1 MNDSLLIQQYR
12 KKKSLWHNNYLCY
25 KNCYFC
31 QQKRERTN
39 NMSHLATLIND
50 LALILICAGVMTLLF
65 KKLKQ
70 PLVLG
75 YVVAGFLASPHMPYT
90 PSVMDTANIQTWAD
104 IGVIFLLFA
113 LGLEFSFKKIVKV
126 GGAAIIAACTII
138 FCMILLGITVGTGFG
153 WQRMDS
159 IFLGGMI
166 AMSSTT
172 IIYKAF
178 DDLGMRKKQF
188 TGLVLSVLI
197 LEDILAIVLMVMLST
212 MAVRHNF
219 EGSEMLESIG
229 KLLFFLILWFVV
241 GIYLIPELLK
251 RCRKL
256 MSEETLLIVSLGLC
270 FGMVVMAARTGFSA
284 AFGAFIMGSILAETV
299 EAESIERLVKPVK
312 DLFGAVFFVSVGMMV
327 DPAMIVE
334 YALPIIVITLA
345 VIFGQSLFG
354 TLGVLLAGQPLKTAM
369 QCGFSLTQIGEFAFI
384 IASLGVSLHVTSD
397 FLYPIVVAVSVITTF
412 LTPYMIRFAEPASNF
427 VDTHLPVKWKNFLLH
442 YSSGSQTMNHESLWK
457 KLILALTRI
466 TIVYSIVSIAVV
478 ALAFRFLVP
487 LFLEHIPGIWG
498 RLLAAVVIILFIS
511 PFLRAIMIK
520 KNHSAEFVTLWND
533 SRGNRAPL
541 VATIVIRILI
551 AVSFVMFVIAG
562 LFKVSV
568 GLLLGVAVLLVTM
581 MILSR
586 QLKKQ
591 SIMIER
597 KFFQNLRYRDMRA
610 EYMGEKKPEYAGRL
624 LSRDLHLTDFE
635 VPGESAWAGKTL
647 AELNFG
653 KKYGIHVVSILRGRK
668 RINIPGA
675 SVRLFPEDKIQ
686 VIGTDEELNQF
697 SSEMEKAAIL
707 ETDVVEKSEMILRQ
721 FRVDAHSIFLGKTMR
736 ESGIREQY
744 HCLIVGVERG
754 EETLHAPDPHEP
766 FMEDDVVWIVGE
778 NADVYKLVGQKN
790 ENVDME

>member
-1 MNDSLLIQQYR
+1 
-12 KKKSLWHNNYLCY
+12 
-25 KNCYFC
+25 
-31 QQKRERTN
+31 
-39 NMSHLATLIND
+39 MSHLATLIND

-334 YALPIIVITLA
+334 YALPIIGITLA

-551 AVSFVMFVIAG
+551 AVSFVMFVISG

-568 GLLLGVAVLLVTM
+568 GLLLGVAVLLVIM

>member
-1 MNDSLLIQQYR
+1 
-12 KKKSLWHNNYLCY
+12 
-25 KNCYFC
+25 
-31 QQKRERTN
+31 
-39 NMSHLATLIND
+39 MSHLATLIND

-334 YALPIIVITLA
+334 YAFPIIVITLA
-345 VIFGQSLFG
+345 VILGQSLFG

>member
-1 MNDSLLIQQYR
+1 
-12 KKKSLWHNNYLCY
+12 
-25 KNCYFC
+25 
-31 QQKRERTN
+31 
-39 NMSHLATLIND
+39 MSHLATLIND

-427 VDTHLPVKWKNFLLH
+427 VDTHLPAKWKNFLLH

>member
-1 MNDSLLIQQYR
+1 
-12 KKKSLWHNNYLCY
+12 
-25 KNCYFC
+25 
-31 QQKRERTN
+31 
-39 NMSHLATLIND
+39 MSHLATLIND

-551 AVSFVMFVIAG
+551 AVSFVMFVISG

-568 GLLLGVAVLLVTM
+568 GLLLGVAVLLVIM

-597 KFFQNLRYRDMRA
+597 KFFQNLRYRDMSA

>member
-1 MNDSLLIQQYR
+1 
-12 KKKSLWHNNYLCY
+12 
-25 KNCYFC
+25 
-31 QQKRERTN
+31 
-39 NMSHLATLIND
+39 MSHLAPLIAD
-50 LALILICAGVMTLLF
+50 LALILICAGIMTLLF

-75 YVVAGFLASPHMPYT
+75 YVVAGFLASPHMTYT

-126 GGAAIIAACTII
+126 GGTAIIAACTII
-138 FCMILLGITVGTGFG
+138 FCMILLGVAVGTAFG
-153 WQRMDS
+153 WKRMDC

-178 DDLGMRKKQF
+178 DDLGMRKKKF

-212 MAVRHNF
+212 MAVSNNF
-219 EGSEMLESIG
+219 EGTEMLESIA

-241 GIYLIPELLK
+241 GIYLIPVLLK

-270 FGMVVMAARTGFSA
+270 FGMVVLAAHTGFSA

-312 DLFGAVFFVSVGMMV
+312 NLFGAIFFVSVGMMV
-327 DPAMIVE
+327 DPAMIME
-334 YALPIIVITLA
+334 YAGPIIVITLA
-345 VIFGQSLFG
+345 VILGQSLFG
-354 TLGVLLAGQPLKTAM
+354 TLGVLLAGQPLKAAM

-384 IASLGVSLHVTSD
+384 IASLGVALHVTSD

-412 LTPYMIRFAEPASNF
+412 FTPYMIRFAGPASNF
-427 VDTHLPVKWKNFLLH
+427 VDTHLPDKWQKFLLH
-442 YSSGSQTMNHESLWK
+442 YASGSQTMNHESLWK
-457 KLILALTRI
+457 KLIFALLRI
-466 TIVYSIVSIAVV
+466 TVVYSIISVAVIAI
-478 ALAFRFLVP
+478 AFRFLVP
-487 LFLEHIPGIWG
+487 LCRQSLPGIWG
-498 RLLAAVVIILFIS
+498 PLLAAFIIILFIA

-520 KNHSAEFVTLWND
+520 KNHSMEFVTLWRD

-541 VATIVIRILI
+541 VATIVLRILL

-562 LFKVSV
+562 LFKLSV
-568 GLLLGVAVLLVTM
+568 GLVFGVAVLLVIV

-597 KFFQNLRYRDMRA
+597 TFFQNLRSRDMRA
-610 EYMGEKKPEYAGRL
+610 EYLGEKKPEYAGRL
-624 LSRDLHLTDFE
+624 LSRDLHLADYE
-635 VPGESAWAGKTL
+635 IPGESAWAGKTL

-653 KKYGIHVVSILRGRK
+653 KRYGVHVVSILRGRK

-675 SVRLFPEDKIQ
+675 SIRLFPQDKIQ
-686 VIGTDEELNQF
+686 VIATDEELNTF
-697 SSEMEKAAIL
+697 GEEMNRVSEVSS
-707 ETDVVEKSEMILRQ
+707 DVIEKSEMTLRQ
-721 FRVDAHSIFLGKTMR
+721 FRIDAYSPFLGKTLK
-736 ESGIREQY
+736 EAGIREKY
-744 HCLIVGVERG
+744 HCLIAGVERG
-754 EETLHAPDPHEP
+754 EETLHAPDPYEP
-766 FMEDDVVWIVGE
+766 FAEGDVVWIVGE
-778 NADVYKLVGQKN
+778 NSDVYKLVGEN
-790 ENVDME
+790 DENVDI

>member
-1 MNDSLLIQQYR
+1 
-12 KKKSLWHNNYLCY
+12 
-25 KNCYFC
+25 
-31 QQKRERTN
+31 
-39 NMSHLATLIND
+39 MSHLATLIND

-345 VIFGQSLFG
+345 VILGQSLFG

-427 VDTHLPVKWKNFLLH
+427 VDTHLPAKWKNFLLH

-551 AVSFVMFVIAG
+551 AVSFVMFVISG

-568 GLLLGVAVLLVTM
+568 GLLLGVAVLLVIM

-653 KKYGIHVVSILRGRK
+653 KKYGIHVASILRGRK

-686 VIGTDEELNQF
+686 VIGTDEELNRF

-721 FRVDAHSIFLGKTMR
+721 FRVDAHSVFLGKTLR

-766 FMEDDVVWIVGE
+766 FMEDDVVWVVGE

>member
-1 MNDSLLIQQYR
+1 
-12 KKKSLWHNNYLCY
+12 
-25 KNCYFC
+25 
-31 QQKRERTN
+31 
-39 NMSHLATLIND
+39 MSHLATLIND

-345 VIFGQSLFG
+345 VILGQSLFG

>member
-1 MNDSLLIQQYR
+1 
-12 KKKSLWHNNYLCY
+12 
-25 KNCYFC
+25 
-31 QQKRERTN
+31 
-39 NMSHLATLIND
+39 MSHLATLIND
-50 LALILICAGVMTLLF
+50 LALILICAGIMTLLF

-270 FGMVVMAARTGFSA
+270 FGMVVMAAHTGFSA

-345 VIFGQSLFG
+345 VILGQSLFG

-427 VDTHLPVKWKNFLLH
+427 VDTHLPAKWKNFLLH

-457 KLILALTRI
+457 KFILALTRI

-487 LFLEHIPGIWG
+487 LLLEHIPGIWG
-498 RLLAAVVIILFIS
+498 KLLAAFLTILFIA

-520 KNHSAEFVTLWND
+520 KNHSAEFVTLWKD

-562 LFKVSV
+562 LFEVSV

-624 LSRDLHLTDFE
+624 LSRDLHLADFE
-635 VPGESAWAGKTL
+635 IPGESAWAGKTL
-647 AELNFG
+647 LELNFG
-653 KKYGIHVVSILRGRK
+653 KQFGVHVVSILRGKK

-686 VIGTDEELNQF
+686 VIGTDEAEHLPEPANQLL
-697 SSEMEKAAIL
+697 SEMN
-707 ETDVVEKSEMILRQ
+707 T
-721 FRVDAHSIFLGKTMR
+721 FFYT
-736 ESGIREQY
+736 
-744 HCLIVGVERG
+744 
-754 EETLHAPDPHEP
+754 
-766 FMEDDVVWIVGE
+766 
-778 NADVYKLVGQKN
+778 
-790 ENVDME
+790 